1 MRILTINAE
10 DWYNGYIS
18 PQDRD
23 WGRFEYRVEKWLIP
37 MLDEL
42 DKRKIRAVVFCT
54 GWLADNHPEIIRE
67 TARRGHEIGCNG
79 YWHIEPNTMTREDFD
94 KDQPRWEGL
103 TVKDRFLGNVGLKGA
118 YEKWVRVLG
127 DMVNVN
133 V

>member
-23 WGRFEYRVEKWLIP
+23 WGRFEYRVDKWLIP

-42 DKRKIRAVVFCT
+42 DRRKIRAVVFCT
-54 GWLADNHPEIIRE
+54 GWLADHHPEIIRE

-79 YWHIEPNTMTREDFD
+79 YWHIEPNCMAQTRHYTNSRTIR
-94 KDQPRWEGL
+94 Q
-103 TVKDRFLGNVGLKGA
+103 N
-118 YEKWVRVLG
+118 
-127 DMVNVN
+127 
-133 V
+133 

>member
-42 DKRKIRAVVFCT
+42 DRRKIKAVVFCT
-54 GWLADNHPEIIRE
+54 GWLADHHPDIIRE
-67 TARRGHEIGCNG
+67 THHATGQFLPSLHRVCGSVLLLTRRRAKTE
-79 YWHIEPNTMTREDFD
+79 
-94 KDQPRWEGL
+94 QPL
-103 TVKDRFLGNVGLKGA
+103 S
-118 YEKWVRVLG
+118 
-127 DMVNVN
+127 
-133 V
+133 